1 VAIRRPD
8 TRRYMA
14 RQGCDDAGRGLRRWG
29 MDKKR
34 KTRQELKQV
43 IMEQI
48 RQRPGWNDIVGVAIL
63 ERDRTAS
70 HLPNWDAAFTVN
82 GSRVA
87 PEGAF
92 LLVNELRNK
101 YELSEG

>member
-1 VAIRRPD
+1 
-8 TRRYMA
+8 
-14 RQGCDDAGRGLRRWG
+14 

-34 KTRQELKQV
+34 KTRQELIQM

-48 RQRPGWNDIVGVAIL
+48 RQRPEWNDIVGAAIL

-82 GSRVA
+82 GPRVA

-92 LLVNELRNK
+92 ILVNELRNK
-101 YELSEG
+101 YELSESALR

>member
-1 VAIRRPD
+1 
-8 TRRYMA
+8 
-14 RQGCDDAGRGLRRWG
+14 

-34 KTRQELKQV
+34 KTRQELTQM

-48 RQRPGWNDIVGVAIL
+48 RQRPEWNDIVGVAIL

-82 GSRVA
+82 GPRVA

-92 LLVNELRNK
+92 ILEPISK
-101 YELSEG
+101 LSAAVDAL

>member
-1 VAIRRPD
+1 
-8 TRRYMA
+8 
-14 RQGCDDAGRGLRRWG
+14 

-34 KTRQELKQV
+34 QTRQELTQM

-48 RQRPGWNDIVGVAIL
+48 RQRPEWNDIVGVAIVV
-63 ERDRTAS
+63 ERDRTTS

-82 GSRVA
+82 GPRVA

-101 YELSEG
+101 YELSES